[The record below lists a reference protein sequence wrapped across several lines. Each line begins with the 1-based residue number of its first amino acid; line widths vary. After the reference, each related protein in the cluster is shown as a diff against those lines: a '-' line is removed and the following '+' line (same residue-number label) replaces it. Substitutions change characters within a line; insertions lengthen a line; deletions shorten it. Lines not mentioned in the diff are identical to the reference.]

1 MGDKIELLKKV
12 EITFHELSERRK
24 VYALETGKI
33 LKEKEDT
40 LNGIRRT
47 KRIDKKNAELE
58 AREDEKR
65 RLIKEKQ
72 MKRDQMVQFVQKKTT
87 ARSKPKNKQ
96 NTVKKVETVNQEDQ
110 DMINYIGAEVLQIM
124 KEKGAQDNQSQ
135 N

>member
-1 MGDKIELLKKV
+1 MLSEKAGRGKTTTALDRRLVEKGASKDDIARVNALIQSLLKSAEVKQEDMGDKIELLKKV

-24 VYALETGKI
+24 VYALEKGKI

-72 MKRDQMVQFVQKKTT
+72 MKRD
-87 ARSKPKNKQ
+87 
-96 NTVKKVETVNQEDQ
+96 
-110 DMINYIGAEVLQIM
+110 
-124 KEKGAQDNQSQ
+124 
-135 N
+135 

>member
-1 MGDKIELLKKV
+1 MLGEKAGRGKTTTALDRRLVEKGASKDDIARVNALIQSLLKSAEVKQEDMGDKIELLKKV

-24 VYALETGKI
+24 VYALEKGKI

-72 MKRDQMVQFVQKKTT
+72 MKRD
-87 ARSKPKNKQ
+87 
-96 NTVKKVETVNQEDQ
+96 
-110 DMINYIGAEVLQIM
+110 
-124 KEKGAQDNQSQ
+124 
-135 N
+135 